1 MVAVNRNG
9 YIYEIGRNEI
19 VADAIAGNKGGYKL
33 GHKTVGFVS
42 QIMFKSNNFFHSKEP
57 KNIGELIYDADK
69 DIITY
74 RKYINQAKHEF
85 HKTETIGLNWDVI
98 SNLCP
103 KDKILIIENCNN
115 KKIVRTISVSKALKF
130 QDFKYLKS
138 LGYEKQLFIPKEEFL
153 SKESEEKKR
162 RGRKNAKSNK

>member
-33 GHKTVGFVS
+33 GHYTDGYVS
-42 QIMFKSNNFFHSKEP
+42 KIFFKSNNFFHSKEP
-57 KNIGELIYDADK
+57 KNIGELIYDYEK

-85 HKTETIGLNWDVI
+85 HRTESIGLNWDVI

-103 KDKILIIENCNN
+103 KDKIVIIETSD
-115 KKIVRTISVSKALKF
+115 KKRITRTISVSKALKF
-130 QDFKYLKS
+130 QDFKYFKN

-153 SKESEEKKR
+153 SKESKEKKR